1 MMEKEKNV
9 KLIFSAINQY
19 PTQNIIEPTETDSHK
34 GFVTCGKYNDYL
46 EYLNELY
53 RKVTILKSC
62 VDTSTDFTCGNAIT
76 IDDAV
81 WDVQVNDRLDSIE
94 DLTRAITKDYF
105 IYGGFAINVVR
116 SMTGTVAGLYHIPFE
131 RIRSNENNTE
141 FYYSKDWSKSYGRVR
156 YTVYPKFDPDG
167 ADPSSIF
174 YFNNNKG
181 ITTYPIAPWSTA
193 LECAEIQKK
202 INEFHL
208 NSLANGFA
216 GSYLFTFNNG
226 VPNEQQ
232 ADEIERD
239 ILEKFSGTENA
250 GRIAI
255 SFADSKDHAAEIHK
269 LEVDDFGTKYE
280 SLMNR
285 SRDEILNAFRLNGQ
299 LIGINKENLGFNTQE
314 FDDAFKLFNRTV
326 IRPVQG
332 ILARAFKFILEKE
345 ITIIPFTLDGE
356 VENKVTE

>member
-1 MMEKEKNV
+1 MENENKV
-9 KLIFSAINQY
+9 RLIFSAIDKY
-19 PTQNIIEPTETDSHK
+19 ETQSIMEPTETDSHK
-34 GFVTCGKYNDYL
+34 GFITCGKYNDYL

-62 VDTSTDFTCGNAIT
+62 VDTSTDFTCGNSIT
-76 IDDAV
+76 VGDPV
-81 WDVQVNDRLDSIE
+81 WDNRVNDRLDNIE

-116 SMTGTVAGLYHIPFE
+116 NRAGQIAGLYHIPFE
-131 RIRSNENNTE
+131 RLRSNEYNTE

-156 YTVYPKFDPDG
+156 YTAYPKFDPEK

-181 ITTYPIAPWSTA
+181 ITTYPIAPWATA
-193 LECAEIQKK
+193 LECAEMQKK

-216 GSYLFTFNNG
+216 GSYMITFNNG
-226 VPNEQQ
+226 VPNEKQ

-239 ILEKFSGTENA
+239 IIEKFSGTENA

-255 SFADSKDHAAEIHK
+255 SFADSKDHAAEIQK

-280 SLMNR
+280 SLMVR

-299 LIGINKENLGFNTQE
+299 LIGINKENIGFNTQE

-326 IRPVQG
+326 IRPVQK
-332 ILARAFKFILEKE
+332 ILARTYSFILGKE
-345 ITIIPFTLDGE
+345 ITIVPFSLTEDC
-356 VENKVTE
+356 ENKVIE